1 MYYSTM
7 KALIQRVSSAQVS
20 VNGNTVGQIGR
31 GLLVLICGMKGDT
44 QKDLEYLSRKVANLR
59 VFYDGEGKMNLSL
72 IDVQGEALVISQF
85 TLAARTR
92 KGNRPS
98 FDDAESPEKAKRLYE
113 SFVQELCNTGL
124 KVETGLFA
132 ADMSVS
138 LVNDGPVTVMIDSR
152 EEKK

>member
-1 MYYSTM
+1 M
-7 KALIQRVSSAQVS
+7 KALIQRVSSAHVS
-20 VNGNTVGQIGR
+20 VNGNIVGQIGK
-31 GLLVLICGMKGDT
+31 GLLVLVCAMKGDT
-44 QKDLEYLSRKVANLR
+44 KKDLEYLARKVANLR
-59 VFYDGEGKMNLSL
+59 VFYDNEGKMNLSL
-72 IDVQGEALVISQF
+72 IDVEGAALVISQF

-98 FDDAESPEKAKRLYE
+98 FDDAESPDKANEMYE
-113 SFVQELCNTGL
+113 LFVQELRNMGVP
-124 KVETGLFA
+124 VETGIFA